1 MQLWKFAVPLNPPL
15 LTSCL
20 TPALLD
26 MENST
31 AVAFNATPDQAKPE
45 AMTQLMPTNYDV
57 DDGYLD
63 AILGAVIAAV
73 VLVLVCLAVV
83 VIRYMY
89 RHKGTYHTNEAK
101 GTEFAETADAAL
113 RGDPALQ
120 DAMDESKKEY
130 FI

>member
-1 MQLWKFAVPLNPPL
+1 MDSTTGELNV
-15 LTSCL
+15 T
-20 TPALLD
+20 
-26 MENST
+26 
-31 AVAFNATPDQAKPE
+31 DQ
-45 AMTQLMPTNYDV
+45 TQVTNTDGV
-57 DDGYLD
+57 DNGYFD
-63 AILGAVIAAV
+63 AILGAVIATV
-73 VLVLVCLAVV
+73 VLVILCVVAVLL
-83 VIRYMY
+83 RYMY

>member
-1 MQLWKFAVPLNPPL
+1 MMIPMNRQTGIEREREREGQRERERERDTNK
-15 LTSCL
+15 
-20 TPALLD
+20 
-26 MENST
+26 
-31 AVAFNATPDQAKPE
+31 QAKPE
-45 AMTQLMPTNYDV
+45 AMTQPMPTSLSETADMITPVVCDV
-57 DDGYLD
+57 DDGYFD
-63 AILGAVIAAV
+63 AILG
-73 VLVLVCLAVV
+73 VV